1 MNKTYTIEDARRKAK
16 ERLIRKQDGMRDLIM

>member
-1 MNKTYTIEDARRKAK
+1 MNKTNTTEDTRKEAK